1 MKKREWWRFVG
12 VGTLTA
18 LVVAVQGAWA
28 NGVSAPGSVDDPLV
42 TKSYVDAKMEELRRS
57 LSGQPAPGQMP
68 IEPRANAFAVV
79 ELRPGDALIGQS
91 GTEIIIRS
99 PGRVD
104 PVTSAAGGLSDLSA
118 GVDRKTGPLPTNH
131 FLIVPRSD
139 GRGIYADPNNKS
151 NVVVMVRGAYEIRQG
166 YAKR

>member
-1 MKKREWWRFVG
+1 MNKREWGRLVG
-12 VGTLTA
+12 IGVLTA
-18 LVVAVQGAWA
+18 LAVAAHGAWA
-28 NGVSAPGSVDDPLV
+28 NGASAPGSVDDPLV
-42 TKSYVDAKMEELRRS
+42 TKSYVDAKVDELRRS
-57 LSGQPAPGQMP
+57 LSGQPSPSQP
-68 IEPRANAFAVV
+68 PSDSRSSAFAVV

-99 PGRVD
+99 PGRVY
-104 PVTSAAGGLSDLSA
+104 PITSAAGGLSDLSA
-118 GVDRKTGPLPTNH
+118 GVDRQTGPLPMNH

-139 GRGIYADPNNKS
+139 GRGIYADPNNRP